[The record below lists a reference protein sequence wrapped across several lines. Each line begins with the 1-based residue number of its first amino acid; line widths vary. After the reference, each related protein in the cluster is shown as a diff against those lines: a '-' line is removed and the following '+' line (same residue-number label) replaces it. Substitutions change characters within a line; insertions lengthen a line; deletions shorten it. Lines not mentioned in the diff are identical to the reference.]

1 MSSSFTFKKTKIP
14 AKTKQ
19 GLSASGENVQ
29 ELKYDDNRGESATQL
44 QIQDSANNS
53 NNVTDISDLLNQA
66 DKSQNVSQ
74 LMSLQSSSTNKSNVD
89 PTIQKK
95 KDKSNLPGNLKS
107 GIENLSGQSMDDV
120 TVHQNSDKPAQ
131 LQAAA
136 YAQGNE
142 IHLAPGQEK
151 HLPHEAWH
159 VVQQKQGRVEPTKQ
173 INGNVNVNDD
183 LKLEKE
189 ADIMGAKASTFE
201 NNNLEAK
208 KESLQLKS
216 NEQSTVQMAKTKKNK
231 TRKRRGGVYG
241 KENLEEES
249 KGNKTRKRRGGVY
262 GKENL
267 EKKSKGD
274 ETKKDSRKKL
284 SRQNAKRNVLDQEE
298 VEVNEELKKK
308 TLSKFFDPVISS
320 FKSAGASISNFAK
333 STSSKVSGAIESKT
347 QNVQDFFEKSFG
359 RPAEVANSK
368 LLEFSDWLHSLGG
381 MKKKDN
387 PNIYPTKAA
396 FIAAKAVPI
405 VGTVTNFVKSVAF
418 TKVKLNDFLIFKE
431 AHTNTKS
438 IYENLAKVMKFG
450 YGKSWRAFLKNVNH
464 SIIAMATVALDI
476 IGTFVP
482 PPTLGTAIANT
493 VKSSISMLM
502 KGVENTSGIIKW
514 FQGTLHKERRENTKY
529 LLETALKD
537 DEEGVTAFK
546 IVQKLDPSIT
556 KEKISA
562 ILSPEEHFTYWE
574 KKHPKLFKKTKAEAK
589 TRDAN
594 KKLDSS
600 EVFKKMSSKSGSKG
614 STGAAESSLVL
625 GSGGL
630 RGSDNAYSVHDEN
643 SKGFISHGKD
653 FAKEKG
659 GNVLEDVTSSGKKAG
674 EVLSNLASNAF
685 DKIKNASPISD
696 LL

>member
-1 MSSSFTFKKTKIP
+1 MASSFTFKKTKIP

-19 GLSASGENVQ
+19 GLSSSGESIQ
-29 ELKYDDNRGESATQL
+29 ELTYDDNRGESASQS

-53 NNVTDISDLLNQA
+53 KNVSEISDLLNQA
-66 DKSQNVSQ
+66 DNSKNVSQ
-74 LMSLQSSSTNKSNVD
+74 LMSLQSSLTNKSNSEQ
-89 PTIQKK
+89 TIQKK

-159 VVQQKQGRVEPTKQ
+159 VVQQKQGRVEPTTQ
-173 INGNVNVNDD
+173 MNGNVNINDD
-183 LKLEKE
+183 SKLEKE
-189 ADIMGAKASTFE
+189 ADIMGEKASKFKNE
-201 NNNLEAK
+201 NLEDK
-208 KESLQLKS
+208 NESLQTKS
-216 NEQSTVQMAKTKKNK
+216 NEQSIVQMAKTQVAK
-231 TRKRRGGVYG
+231 TKKRRGGVYG
-241 KENLEEES
+241 KENLED
-249 KGNKTRKRRGGVY
+249 
-262 GKENL
+262 
-267 EKKSKGD
+267 KSKVD
-274 ETKKDSRKKL
+274 EDKKDSRKKL
-284 SRQNAKRNVLDQEE
+284 TRQNAKRDVLDQEE
-298 VEVNEELKKK
+298 VKVDEELKKK

-320 FKSAGASISNFAK
+320 FKGAGASISNFAK
-333 STSSKVSGAIESKT
+333 STSSKVSGAMESAE

-359 RPAEVANSK
+359 GPAEIANSK
-368 LLEFSDWLHSLGG
+368 LLEFSDWFHSLGG

-387 PNIYPTKAA
+387 PNIYYQKAA
-396 FIAAKAVPI
+396 FYALKAVPI
-405 VGTVTNFVKSVAF
+405 AGTVTNFVKSVAF
-418 TKVKLNDFLIFKE
+418 TKVRLNDFLIFKQ

-450 YGKSWRAFLKNVNH
+450 YGKSWRAFMKNVEH
-464 SIIAMATVALDI
+464 SILAMATVALDV
-476 IGTFVP
+476 IGTFFP

-493 VKSSISMLM
+493 VKSSISILM
-502 KGVENTSGIIKW
+502 KGVENTQGIIKW
-514 FQGTLHKERRENTKY
+514 FKGTLHKERRENTKY

-562 ILSPEEHFTYWE
+562 ILKPHEHYTYWE
-574 KKHPKLFKKTKAEAK
+574 REYPTIFKKTKAESE

-594 KKLDSS
+594 QKLDSS
-600 EVFKKMSSKSGSKG
+600 EVFKKMSSKSGSKS

-625 GSGGL
+625 GSGGVRL
-630 RGSDNAYSVHDEN
+630 SDNAYSVQDAD

-653 FAKEKG
+653 AAKAAGGKG
-659 GNVLEDVTSSGKKAG
+659 LDYVTQSGKNAG
-674 EVLSNLASNAF
+674 EAIKTLASNAF
-685 DKIKNASPISD
+685 NQIKNAGPISD
-696 LL
+696 LF